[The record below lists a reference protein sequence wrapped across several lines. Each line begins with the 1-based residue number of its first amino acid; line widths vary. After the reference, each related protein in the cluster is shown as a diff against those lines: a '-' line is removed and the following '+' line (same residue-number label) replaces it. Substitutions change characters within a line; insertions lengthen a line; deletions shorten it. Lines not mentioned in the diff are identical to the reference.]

1 MLRVALISLTFCA
14 AVFGFA
20 CAAGANTI
28 GCGGNSVSYA
38 EVAPRHAGKP
48 RRGPIQVLPHSLCAD
63 LIEDRTSEIES
74 LQVTIDPRD
83 SGVPGSRGLNR
94 QPSDIGSLPRRPTGA
109 RRN

>member
-1 MLRVALISLTFCA
+1 MLRVGLTSLTLCA
-14 AVFGFA
+14 AVFGLA

-38 EVAPRHAGKP
+38 EVAPRHGGKP

-63 LIEDRTSEIES
+63 LIEDRPSEIES

-83 SGVPGSRGLNR
+83 FGVPGSRGLNP
-94 QPSDIGSLPRRPTGA
+94 QPSDIGSLPRRPTGT